1 MVELSDRRSAISDG
15 LVERICA
22 ALGFLECVRGLLEQ
36 HVLLFDRFIYEKKD
50 FLAINFRTLLFDE
63 VGRRAF
69 VGGSETPF

>member
-36 HVLLFDRFIYEKKD
+36 HVLSNLIDYMKKKTSWPIPNFAFRRGWEARF
-50 FLAINFRTLLFDE
+50 R
-63 VGRRAF
+63 GR
-69 VGGSETPF
+69 V